1 MMDFVSF
8 VMGKSFSWMDDDVDD
23 SDKIEDD
30 EDREILD
37 DRLANVL
44 VPIIL

>member
-1 MMDFVSF
+1 
-8 VMGKSFSWMDDDVDD
+8 MDDDVDD